1 MKVLNAGSLELADW
15 MGSDLSVA
23 RAARIS
29 NGAVMP
35 EWRGEPDERLIRY
48 LAEHHHT
55 SPFEHV
61 VASFFVKA
69 PIFVLREWMRH
80 RTLSYNEMSARYRQ
94 LEPEFF
100 YPDKV
105 RIADPRNKQGSIEVD
120 SGLAALWANYQ
131 NAYDAAWDSYEQM
144 LQHGVAREL
153 ARSVLPVGIYSE
165 MLVTGNLLNWMR
177 FVKLRRSMDAQQEI
191 REYANGVAEILAERV
206 PLSQAALAAN
216 L

>member
-1 MKVLNAGSLELADW
+1 
-15 MGSDLSVA
+15 
-23 RAARIS
+23 
-29 NGAVMP
+29 
-35 EWRGEPDERLIRY
+35 
-48 LAEHHHT
+48 
-55 SPFEHV
+55 
-61 VASFFVKA
+61 
-69 PIFVLREWMRH
+69 
-80 RTLSYNEMSARYRQ
+80 MSARYRQ